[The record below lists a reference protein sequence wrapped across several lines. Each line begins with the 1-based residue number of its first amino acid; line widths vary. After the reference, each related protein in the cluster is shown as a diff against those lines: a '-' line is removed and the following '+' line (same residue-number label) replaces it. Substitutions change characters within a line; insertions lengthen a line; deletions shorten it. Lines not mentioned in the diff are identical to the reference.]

1 MVYADKN
8 KSTLRKVVT
17 TSALSTA
24 LFTAAAVSAHAD
36 EALADLVEQVA
47 PSVVTVLAQ
56 QDATTDET
64 AANNAERF
72 QIPEGTP
79 FGDLFRQ
86 FGQGRGL
93 PDQFANKQPRN
104 GLGSGFILD
113 ADGWIVTNHHVVE
126 GADSVTVRMS
136 DDREFD
142 AEIVGVDERTDIALL
157 RIQTDEA
164 LPYVELGDSDEIRV
178 GEDVVA
184 VGNPFGLGG
193 TVTSGIVS
201 AKGRNISAGPYAEF
215 IQTDAAINKGN
226 SGGPLFNNEG
236 EVIGVNSA
244 IYSPTGGSV
253 GVGFAVTSNIVE
265 LIVEDLKEDGQ
276 VDRGWLGVSIQDVT
290 PELAAAL
297 GMDDATGALVSSVVD
312 GSPSEGKLQAGD
324 VILAFNGEDVPD
336 SRALPKLVAAT
347 ENGTLADITLHRSG
361 EEVTEEVQIGELR
374 SAQAATPAAAAAEEQ
389 DTSLETFGATVAELT
404 DGAREE
410 VGISKDVD
418 GVVVTSLSASG
429 PAATAGVQVGDVI
442 VRLGDQAVN
451 DPSAMREALASQD
464 SDPALLLINR
474 AGQQLFVAVEIA

>member
-1 MVYADKN
+1 MVYADN
-8 KSTLRKVVT
+8 KKSAMRRVVT

-24 LFTAAAVSAHAD
+24 LFTAATISAHAD
-36 EALADLVEQVA
+36 EALADLVERVA

-56 QDATTDET
+56 QDAEAVDV
-64 AANNAERF
+64 AGNNAERF

-86 FGQGRGL
+86 FGQGA
-93 PDQFANKQPRN
+93 PDQFANKQPRA

-126 GADSVTVRMS
+126 GADTVTIRMS
-136 DDREFD
+136 DNREFD
-142 AEIVGVDERTDIALL
+142 AEIIGVDENTDLALL
-157 RIQTDEA
+157 RIQSEDA
-164 LPYVELGDSDEIRV
+164 LPYVVLGDSDEIRV

-226 SGGPLFNNEG
+226 SGGPLFNDDG

-265 LIVEDLKEDGQ
+265 LIVADLKEDGQ

-324 VILAFNGEDVPD
+324 VILSFNGKDVPD
-336 SRALPKLVAAT
+336 SRALPRLVAAT
-347 ENGTLADITLHRSG
+347 ENGTLADITLHRAG
-361 EEVTEEVQIGELR
+361 KEVTQKVQIGELR
-374 SAQAATPAAAAAEEQ
+374 SAQALTQATPAEEKDAA
-389 DTSLETFGATVAELT
+389 LEKFGATVAELT
-404 DGAREE
+404 DGAREQ
-410 VGISKDVD
+410 VGISRDVE
-418 GVVVTSLSASG
+418 GVVVTSLSPSG
-429 PAATAGVQVGDVI
+429 PAAAAGVQVGDVI
-442 VRLGDQAVN
+442 VRLGNQDVN
-451 DPSAMREALASQD
+451 DPNAMRAALASQETA
-464 SDPALLLINR
+464 PTLLLINR
-474 AGQQLFVAVEIA
+474 AGQQIFVAVEIA